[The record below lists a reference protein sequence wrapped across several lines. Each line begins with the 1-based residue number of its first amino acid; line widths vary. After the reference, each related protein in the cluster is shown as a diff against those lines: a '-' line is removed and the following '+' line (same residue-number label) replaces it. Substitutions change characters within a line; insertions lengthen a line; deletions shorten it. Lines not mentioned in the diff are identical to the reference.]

1 MPKIVGDGGRC
12 FKEVREDA
20 KKHPEIETVL
30 PERSDAGSAGY
41 DFRSKE
47 SYFLQPGETHMFWT
61 DVKVRMSI
69 SDEVL
74 MIYPRSGLGFKKGV
88 VIKNLTGVI
97 DSSYYGNPDND
108 GNIGIGLVN
117 NGSDPVKIGVGDRI
131 AQGVFLKCLLTVD
144 DKFENDDVRWYGRS
158 GGYGSTGR

>member
-1 MPKIVGDGGRC
+1 MPKIAGPVGR
-12 FKEVREDA
+12 FFREVVDEA
-20 KKHPEIETVL
+20 KKIPDVETVL
-30 PERSDAGSAGY
+30 PERSDGGSAGY

-47 SYFLQPGETHMFWT
+47 SYFLQPGETHMFWS
-61 DVKVRMSI
+61 DVKVHLNGN
-69 SDEVL
+69 EVL

-117 NGSDPVKIGVGDRI
+117 NGSDPVKIEVGDRI
-131 AQGVFLKCLLTVD
+131 AQGVFMNYFVTDD
-144 DKFENDDVRWYGRS
+144 DKFESGNAQWFGRS
-158 GGYGSTGR
+158 GGYGSSGQ

>member
-1 MPKIVGDGGRC
+1 MPIVTYDGGRY
-12 FKEVREDA
+12 FEEVVNEA
-20 KKHPEIETVL
+20 KKRPEIETVL
-30 PERSDAGSAGY
+30 PERSDGGSAGY

-47 SYFLQPGETHMFWT
+47 SYFLQPGETHMFWS
-61 DVKVRMSI
+61 DVKVHLNGN
-69 SDEVL
+69 EVL

-117 NGSDPVKIGVGDRI
+117 NGSDPVKIEVGDRI
-131 AQGVFLKCLLTVD
+131 AQGVFMNYLVTDD
-144 DKFENDDVRWYGRS
+144 DKFENGDVRWYGRS
-158 GGYGSTGR
+158 GGYGSSGQ

>member
-1 MPKIVGDGGRC
+1 MPIVTYDGGRY
-12 FKEVREDA
+12 FEEVVNEA
-20 KKHPEIETVL
+20 KKRPEVETVL
-30 PERSDAGSAGY
+30 PERSDGGSAGY

-47 SYFLQPGETHMFWT
+47 SYFLQPGETHMFWS
-61 DVKVRMSI
+61 DVKVHLNGN
-69 SDEVL
+69 EVL

-117 NGSDPVKIGVGDRI
+117 NGSDPVKIEVGDRI
-131 AQGVFLKCLLTVD
+131 VQGIFINYLVTDD
-144 DKFENDDVRWYGRS
+144 DKFENGDMHWYGRS
-158 GGYGSTGR
+158 GGYGSSGQ

>member
-1 MPKIVGDGGRC
+1 MPIVTYDGGRY
-12 FKEVREDA
+12 FEEVVDEA
-20 KKHPEIETVL
+20 KKRPEVETVL
-30 PERSDAGSAGY
+30 PERSDGGSAGY

-47 SYFLQPGETHMFWT
+47 SYFLQPGETHMFWS
-61 DVKVRMSI
+61 DVKVHLNGN
-69 SDEVL
+69 EVL

-117 NGSDPVKIGVGDRI
+117 NGSDPVKIEVGDRI
-131 AQGVFLKCLLTVD
+131 AQGVFVNYLVTDD
-144 DKFENDDVRWYGRS
+144 DKFENGDVHWCGRS
-158 GGYGSTGR
+158 GGYGSSGQ

>member
-20 KKHPEIETVL
+20 RKHPEVETVL

-47 SYFLQPGETHMFWT
+47 SYFLQPGETHMFWS
-61 DVKVRMSI
+61 DVKVHLNRN
-69 SDEVL
+69 EVL

-117 NGSDPVKIGVGDRI
+117 NGSDPVRIEVGDRI
-131 AQGVFLKCLLTVD
+131 AQGVFMNYLVTDD
-144 DKFENDDVRWYGRS
+144 DKFENGFEPNLKRS
-158 GGYGSTGR
+158 GGYGSSGQ